1 MQLICEKCFVYHKTL
16 AGCCPTLHLDVTSRH
31 DPPILSPFY
40 RHCIH
45 HSNPILIHFLF
56 HFLSFQIPCKHNLI
70 YLPPLMASSSHNN
83 NNKENSSSWTRM
95 QNKQFESALAL
106 YDQDTP
112 DRWQN
117 IARIVGDKSAEEVKK
132 HYEIL
137 LEDLRHIESG
147 RVPIPSYKPSHDPND
162 EER

>member
-1 MQLICEKCFVYHKTL
+1 
-16 AGCCPTLHLDVTSRH
+16 
-31 DPPILSPFY
+31 
-40 RHCIH
+40 
-45 HSNPILIHFLF
+45 
-56 HFLSFQIPCKHNLI
+56 
-70 YLPPLMASSSHNN
+70 MASNSHN

-117 IARIVGDKSAEEVKK
+117 IAKVVGDKSAEEVKR

-137 LEDLRHIESG
+137 LEDLSHIESG
-147 RVPIPSYKPSHDPND
+147 RVPIPSYKSTDNN
-162 EER
+162 EERLDLISTYCFSYYFVSPLMHMQWFNHGFLPPFHSSIYLFRLSLYKYIYKLKLNYITFILKYKTHLTKLIHTYQEN

>member
-1 MQLICEKCFVYHKTL
+1 
-16 AGCCPTLHLDVTSRH
+16 
-31 DPPILSPFY
+31 
-40 RHCIH
+40 
-45 HSNPILIHFLF
+45 
-56 HFLSFQIPCKHNLI
+56 
-70 YLPPLMASSSHNN
+70 MASSSHNN
-83 NNKENSSSWTRM
+83 NKENSSWTRM

-117 IARIVGDKSAEEVKK
+117 IARILGDKSAEEVKK

-147 RVPIPSYKPSHDPND
+147 RVPIPSYKSTHHRNN
-162 EER
+162 EERPLKYLNQQ